1 MKTYF
6 LKLYDY
12 NQWANRRVLDGL
24 QKQAVANEKILTI
37 MSHVI
42 SALFIWL
49 NRIEGK
55 PNDAYPLWK
64 QYSLEKLV
72 EMNGEITERWIKF
85 VRQTDN
91 FDRMLVYKNYV
102 GDPYKNNVE
111 QIMIHL
117 VNHSTYHRGQI
128 AMMLRQNGL
137 EPVNTDY
144 ITYDRVITNQW
155 ND

>member
-24 QKQAVANEKILTI
+24 QKQAVENEKILTI

-64 QYSLEKLV
+64 QYSLERLL
-72 EMNGEITERWIKF
+72 EMNAEITERWIKF
-85 VRQTDN
+85 VRETDN

-117 VNHSTYHRGQI
+117 VNHSTYHRGQV